1 MVLRLTRAH
10 FCRSNTLHN
19 GKPHGTYLIGRMKG
33 LLSKRCDEQFH
44 QIRADVLGISRF
56 LEFEESIAFMPR
68 HFQDIF
74 AERNG

>member
-1 MVLRLTRAH
+1 MVLGRTRAH
-10 FCRSNTLHN
+10 FGRSNALHN
-19 GKPHGTYLIGRMKG
+19 GKPHGTDLIGRMKG
-33 LLSKRCDEQFH
+33 LLPKRCDEQFH
-44 QIRADVLGISRF
+44 QIPADVPGISRF